1 MGGAR
6 SGKLSPAA
14 PRIVGTWR
22 EPVSGAPVRNTS
34 RTVLGLAVAF
44 SAEADNAIPTTQ
56 DRYMATYIEVQ
67 QQIQALQKEAEA
79 LKAAERKG
87 VIERMREAIA
97 VYDITAVDL
106 GLAGGARQPK
116 SRSANS
122 PKAAKQGA
130 ASANAAYSDGKGN
143 TWGGRGPRP
152 RWLKEALAAGAKLEE
167 FAR

>member
-1 MGGAR
+1 
-6 SGKLSPAA
+6 
-14 PRIVGTWR
+14 
-22 EPVSGAPVRNTS
+22 
-34 RTVLGLAVAF
+34 
-44 SAEADNAIPTTQ
+44 
-56 DRYMATYIEVQ
+56 MATYIEVQ

-97 VYDITAVDL
+97 VYDITAADL

-116 SRSANS
+116 RRSAKSS

-130 ASANAAYSDGKGN
+130 VSANAAYSDGKGN